1 MVAFLSSIVGGKS
14 GRWVQR
20 IPGGATD
27 KIVPERS
34 RQQIILEGLEFFITH
49 KMRIFRTMFYFCFF
63 GYKTHVAG
71 FQFPNQGLNP
81 GHCSEKTEF

>member
-34 RQQIILEGLEFFITH
+34 KQQIILEGLEFFITH
-49 KMRIFRTMFYFCFF
+49 KMRIFRTLFYFCVFWLQD
-63 GYKTHVAG
+63 TCCRISVP
-71 FQFPNQGLNP
+71 QP
-81 GHCSEKTEF
+81 GIKPMALQ